1 MGLAN
6 KIQQAFDNIQ
16 ADTQLKESTRQFLYA
31 NRRKKARRKTGLILT
46 LACMVLSFTAGM
58 WGYSWFQT
66 PVSYVSIDVNPSMEL
81 ALNSLDRVV
90 SAYSYNTQGSEIL
103 NGLSLNGKK
112 YTDAIKTIMESSAM
126 NTYLTADPEL
136 VFTVASDKNREVI
149 LEAGA
154 ADTSRQMGHD
164 CHSVCTDIE
173 TAALAH
179 DSGLSLGKYNAY
191 LLLNQYDDTVTVD
204 QCRDM
209 TMSEIHEL
217 IWKYQQEEAPE
228 KPEEKEDEPE
238 IDMEQNYID
247 NTAVPVP
254 SAHDQEIPHHHGGHH

>member
-126 NTYLTADPEL
+126 NTYLTADP
-136 VFTVASDKNREVI
+136 
-149 LEAGA
+149 GA

-191 LLLNQYDDTVTVD
+191 LLLNQYDDTITVD

-228 KPEEKEDEPE
+228 KPAEKEDQPE
-238 IDMEQNYID
+238 IDMEENYID

-254 SAHDQEIPHHHGGHH
+254 PAHDQESPHHHGGHH

>member
-1 MGLAN
+1 MAN
-6 KIQQAFDNIQ
+6 KIQQAFDSIQ

-31 NRRKKARRKTGLILT
+31 TRRKKSRKKTGLILA

-81 ALNSLDRVV
+81 ALNSLDRVI
-90 SAYSYNTQGSEIL
+90 SAYPYNTEGAEIL
-103 NGLSLNGKK
+103 DSLSLKGKK

-126 NTYLTADPEL
+126 NTYLSADPEL
-136 VFTVASDKNREVI
+136 VFTVASDKNREVL
-149 LEAGA
+149 LETGA
-154 ADTSRQMGHD
+154 ADTSIQMGHD

-191 LLLNQYDDTVTVD
+191 LLLNEYDDTITVD

-217 IWKYQQEEAPE
+217 IWKYQQKEEPPE
-228 KPEEKEDEPE
+228 EPEEKEDEPE
-238 IDMEQNYID
+238 PEMEENYID
-247 NTAVPVP
+247 NIEVPVSP
-254 SAHDQEIPHHHGGHH
+254 AHEQENHHHHGGHH

>member
-6 KIQQAFDNIQ
+6 KIQQAFDNIL
-16 ADTQLKESTRQFLYA
+16 ADPQLKESTKQFLYTKR
-31 NRRKKARRKTGLILT
+31 RRKARKKTGLILA
-46 LACMVLSFTAGM
+46 LVCMGLSFTAAI
-58 WGYSWFQT
+58 WGYTWFQT

-90 SAYSYNTQGSEIL
+90 SAYPCNNEGAEIL
-103 NGLSLNGKK
+103 NGLSLKWKK
-112 YTDAIKTIMESSAM
+112 YTDAIKTIMGSSAM

-136 VFTVASDKNREVI
+136 VFTVASDKNREDI
-149 LEAGA
+149 LETGA
-154 ADTSRQMGHD
+154 ADTSRQMGHV

-191 LLLNQYDDTVTVD
+191 LLLIQYDDTITVD
-204 QCRDM
+204 QCRNM

-217 IWKYQQEEAPE
+217 IWEYQQEKAPKE
-228 KPEEKEDEPE
+228 PEEKTDEN
-238 IDMEQNYID
+238 DDYID
-247 NTAVPVP
+247 NTDIGPAPE
-254 SAHDQEIPHHHGGHH
+254 QETHHHHSNHH

>member
-1 MGLAN
+1 MAN

-31 NRRKKARRKTGLILT
+31 NRRKKARKKTGLILV
-46 LACMVLSFTAGM
+46 LACMILSFTAGM

-90 SAYSYNTQGSEIL
+90 SAYSYNTEGAEIL

-112 YTDAIKTIMESSAM
+112 YTDAIKTIMGSSAM

-136 VFTVASDKNREVI
+136 VFTVASDKDREVI

-191 LLLNQYDDTVTVD
+191 LLLNQYDDTITVD

-217 IWKYQQEEAPE
+217 IWEYQKKEELLE
-228 KPEEKEDEPE
+228 KPENEPAQEPE
-238 IDMEQNYID
+238 IDIEKDYID
-247 NTAVPVP
+247 NT
-254 SAHDQEIPHHHGGHH
+254 EIPDFSAPEQGNHHHHGEHH